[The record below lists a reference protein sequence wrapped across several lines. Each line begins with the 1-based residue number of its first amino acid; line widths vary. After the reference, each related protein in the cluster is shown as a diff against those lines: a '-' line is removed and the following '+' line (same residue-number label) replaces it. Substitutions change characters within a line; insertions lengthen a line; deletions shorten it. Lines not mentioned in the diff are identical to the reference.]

1 MENRVKTSQLVFKV
15 TKAYRKYQTTGLEE
29 DQIKITGGM
38 FTWRYQ
44 WQNNLCHCKAI
55 KIYYWKWSIRRVLC
69 YSAPINNKPNEVS
82 YFLKFSKRYF

>member
-38 FTWRYQ
+38 FIWRDQ

-55 KIYYWKWSIRRVLC
+55 KIYY
-69 YSAPINNKPNEVS
+69 
-82 YFLKFSKRYF
+82 